1 MFSIS
6 KKNKKSTILEFI
18 AQKKR
23 DFEHDFSFRAFSRF
37 SMPCIAFILL
47 HRFAY
52 KLIY

>member
-6 KKNKKSTILEFI
+6 KKRKKHDSKIYHI
-18 AQKKR
+18 KKR

>member
-6 KKNKKSTILEFI
+6 KKRKKHDSKFYRI
-18 AQKKR
+18 KKR
-23 DFEHDFSFRAFSRF
+23 DFKHDFSFRAFSRF
-37 SMPCIAFILL
+37 SMPCVAFILL